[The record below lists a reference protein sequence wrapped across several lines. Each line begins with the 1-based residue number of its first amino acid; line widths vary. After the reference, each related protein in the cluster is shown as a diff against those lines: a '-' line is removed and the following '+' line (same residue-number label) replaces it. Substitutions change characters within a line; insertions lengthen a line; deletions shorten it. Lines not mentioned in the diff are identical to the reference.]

1 VIIRNTPPIHLTYG
15 LSVHPGET
23 WLENLDAI
31 RSAALAVR
39 GRVAPDKPFGLAL
52 RLGHLAAASL
62 SDPDALRAFKAFLSS
77 HNLYVF
83 SINGFPYGSFHST
96 AVKETVYQ
104 PDWQSD
110 RRRDYTLLL
119 SDILAFLLPEGTEGS
134 VSTSPGSY
142 KGWVKSEAGRLKMI
156 GNMMDCAVHLHNIHE
171 RTGKQIHLGFEP
183 EPDCLLETTDEAIAF
198 FEADL
203 AQDGAGILRKRLGC
217 SPSEAQDTIRR
228 HLGVCFDTC
237 HMALQFEDL
246 ADSLSRF
253 ADHGILISKV
263 QLSSA
268 LRAIYSGDMSRRLR
282 EFLDPVYLHQV
293 KIADESGG
301 IVSFRDLPDALAE
314 AGRSG
319 REWRVH
325 FHVPL
330 YFAGDGILE
339 TTSSELTEGFF
350 QTLSACGCPHL
361 EIETYTFNVLPEDLK
376 TKGLVGSVVSEFE
389 WVLERM
395 GTSIICSK
403 H

>member
-1 VIIRNTPPIHLTYG
+1 VIVRNTPPVHLTYG

-23 WLENLDAI
+23 WEENFHAIQSATLAI
-31 RSAALAVR
+31 RE
-39 GRVAPDKPFGLAL
+39 RVAPGRPFGLAL
-52 RLGHLAAASL
+52 RLGHPAAVAL
-62 SDPDALRAFKAFLSS
+62 SDPDALQAFRAFLSA

-83 SINGFPYGSFHST
+83 SINGFPYGSFHNT
-96 AVKETVYQ
+96 AVKETVYR

-119 SDILAFLLPEGTEGS
+119 SDILAFLLPDGIEGS

-142 KGWVKSEAGRLKMI
+142 KGWVKSEAGRMKMA
-156 GNMMDCAVHLHNIHE
+156 GNIAACAAHLHGILEN
-171 RTGKQIHLGFEP
+171 TGKRIHLGLEP

-198 FEADL
+198 FERDL
-203 AQDGAGILRKRLGC
+203 AQDGAGMLRKYLGC
-217 SPSEAQDTIRR
+217 SASKARDIIGK
-228 HLGVCFDTC
+228 HLGICFDTC

-253 ADHGILISKV
+253 MDHGILISKI

-268 LRAIYSGDMSRRLR
+268 LNAVYSAEVGRRLSA
-282 EFLDPVYLHQV
+282 FLDPVYLHQV
-293 KIADESGG
+293 KIADGSGG
-301 IVSFRDLPDALAE
+301 VVSFRDLPEALSE
-314 AGRSG
+314 AGPALRNG
-319 REWRVH
+319 HEWRVH

-361 EIETYTFNVLPEDLK
+361 EIETYTFNVLPEDLRS
-376 TKGLVGSVVSEFE
+376 KGMIGSIVEEFA
-389 WVLERM
+389 WVLDRM
-395 GTSIICSK
+395 QAK
-403 H
+403 VL